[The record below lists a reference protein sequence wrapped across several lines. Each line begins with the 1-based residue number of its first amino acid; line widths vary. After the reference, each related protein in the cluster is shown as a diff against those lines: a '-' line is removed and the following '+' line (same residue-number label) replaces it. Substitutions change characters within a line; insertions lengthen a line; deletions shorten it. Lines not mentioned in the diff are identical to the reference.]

1 MRKSFATLLVILLA
15 LPVLWAS
22 GTQEQAPAAK
32 KRATSHSKPANAP
45 AKHEEPPKRTY
56 AELTITELVHE
67 DPSSWS
73 EKMGTHAAVG
83 GFVTQATR
91 EEDGDTDIRI
101 CENPKIEGMDRARCI
116 EAKCIP
122 KVPCESP
129 SIGKPITIRGITRY
143 DAKAGNHWWE
153 INPVEQIE
161 K

>member
-1 MRKSFATLLVILLA
+1 MRRSFATLLVILLA

-45 AKHEEPPKRTY
+45 AKHEEVKRTY
-56 AELTITELVHE
+56 AELTIAELVHE

-73 EKMGTHAAVG
+73 EKMGTHATVG
-83 GFVTQATR
+83 GFVTQAMK

>member
-1 MRKSFATLLVILLA
+1 MRKSVATLLVALLA
-15 LPVLWAS
+15 LPALWAS
-22 GTQEQAPAAK
+22 ATKQQAPAAR
-32 KRATSHSKPANAP
+32 KRPTSRAKSANTP
-45 AKHEEPPKRTY
+45 GKHEEPPKRTY
-56 AELTITELVHE
+56 AELTIAELVHE

-73 EKMGTHAAVG
+73 EKMETHAAVG
-83 GFVTQATR
+83 GFVTQTMK

-101 CENPKIEGMDRARCI
+101 CENPKIEGMDRGRCI

-122 KVPCESP
+122 KLPCESP